1 MKRIIYIIAVIT
13 AVCALLGGV
22 SVAASYEEENLTRV
36 STFIGYTE
44 ENADVEPPHND
55 ENAPLGESA
64 DGTLVPD
71 AEDNEGE
78 KVDGTPVPDAE
89 DNEGEKVDVTTEENG
104 ENDTQGPTNATES
117 DKADNPFA
125 TAFSAVKGYAT
136 EILAALTFIG
146 SLILAYAYKRGLIP
160 LLKSSIS
167 AISGTVAKVKESAE
181 RGEGKTDEL
190 AISVTSRLNDAELI
204 LDGITE
210 TLSTLESTLDGIKS
224 DKDEVARLKVIM
236 SAQVDMLYA
245 IFISS
250 ALPQYQKDE
259 VGRRIA
265 EMREAL
271 SCDEGE

>member
-36 STFIGYTE
+36 GAFIGYTE
-44 ENADVEPPHND
+44 ENADVEPPQSD
-55 ENAPLGESA
+55 ENAALGESA
-64 DGTLVPD
+64 G
-71 AEDNEGE
+71 
-78 KVDGTPVPDAE
+78 GTPVPDAE
-89 DNEGEKVDVTTEENG
+89 DNEGEKVGVTTEENG
-104 ENDTQGPTNATES
+104 ENGTQGPTNATES
-117 DKADNPFA
+117 DKKDNPFA

-181 RGEGKTDEL
+181 RGEGKTDDL
-190 AISVTSRLNDAELI
+190 ALTVTSRLSDAELI
-204 LDGITE
+204 LDEITE

-245 IFISS
+245 IFMSS

-259 VGRRIA
+259 VGRRIT